1 MASDR
6 HRRTPVPQ
14 GSPSDPERRARPRPS
29 RVKDEERR
37 LAVLHQRVVLD
48 TASEQAFESIAALAR
63 DLCAVPV
70 AGVAFLDRERNWFKA
85 IVGAD
90 LQESPRD
97 ESFCRVAIERR
108 ETLAIGDLRDDPRFH
123 DNPRVLGPPGLRAY
137 AGAPVVLDDQAL
149 GTVCVFDVRVRR
161 FTVSQKEGLTHLA
174 QLAAV
179 ALVARTVRPRLSER
193 LGPEYAMGDPDVT
206 IDLLDDPDAPI
217 GRLTR
222 LLDLDGP
229 RPAIAVRRMSL
240 RGRH

>member
-1 MASDR
+1 M
-6 HRRTPVPQ
+6 Q
-14 GSPSDPERRARPRPS
+14 
-29 RVKDEERR
+29 DEERR
-37 LAVLHQRVVLD
+37 LAALHQRVVLD
-48 TASEQAFESIAALAR
+48 TGSEPAFESIAALAR

-90 LQESPRD
+90 LRESPRD

-108 ETLAIGDLRDDPRFH
+108 APVAIGDLRDDPRFH

-137 AGAPVVLDDQAL
+137 AGAPVVLDDQPL

-161 FTVSQKEGLTHLA
+161 FTVGQREGLAHLA
-174 QLAAV
+174 QLAGV
-179 ALVARTVRPRLSER
+179 ALVARTVRPRLGER
-193 LGPEYAMGDPDVT
+193 LRTRPGAAAPGTGDPDDPGDT
-206 IDLLDDPDAPI
+206 IDLLDDLDAPI

-229 RPAIAVRRMSL
+229 RPAIAVRRLSL
-240 RGRH
+240 RGRN